1 MRHLLFI
8 LTIIFATTSQ
18 TVAADSGQHKF
29 RLWFYLPT
37 NLLVEENVERGIELL
52 QRAEKS
58 GYNGVLL
65 ADSKFCR
72 WDLLPE
78 RYVQNVRR
86 FRDECRKHHIECFA
100 AVCPVGYSNDLLSR
114 NPNLAEGLP
123 VVDTPFV
130 VNNGKFVPFE
140 SAEPILKNGGF
151 ENYKNNNPTDW
162 GFVDEPGKISFIDEE
177 IKYEGRASLRMHD
190 IGITEPRNGRV
201 MQTLHLK
208 PFQYY
213 HVSVMVKTEN
223 FDAVGAINIPAL
235 GANGMSLN
243 WHFPPIRKT
252 QDWKRIDVTF
262 NTLENDTVNLYFGV
276 WGGRRGTIWWD
287 DVRVEPAGFVN
298 LLRRNGTPLTVK
310 SEDGKIEYTEEQDF
324 EKIIDTKLGNDP
336 YDGCFSAWHEQ
347 PTVKIPA
354 NSRIKEGQKVL
365 ISYYHTSIIYGEQV
379 GLCMAEPES
388 RELLRWQIAQVHKN
402 LEPDGYFMSH
412 DEMRQ
417 QGWDKSCTDT
427 GKTPAELLA
436 DNVTFCVE
444 TIRQEDPNKL
454 IAVWSDMF
462 DPAHN
467 ASKSG
472 YYYLVKGNAPWYG
485 SWKKLPQDIFV
496 ANWNSNPET
505 LKESLQHFD
514 NLGNPQ
520 LLAGYY
526 DAEPIDAI
534 RDWMRNAKSF
544 KGVSGVIYTTWTNNY
559 DHLEKF
565 AEEVQKELSK

>member
-8 LTIIFATTSQ
+8 LTIIFAATSQ
-18 TVAADSGQHKF
+18 TVAADTKQHKF

-37 NLLVEENVERGIELL
+37 NLLVDENVERGIELL
-52 QRAEKS
+52 RRAEKS

-72 WDLLPE
+72 WDMLPE

-86 FRDECRKHHIECFA
+86 FRDECRKHHLECFA
-100 AVCPVGYSNDLLSR
+100 AVCPVGYSNNLLSR

-123 VVDTPFV
+123 VVDAPFV
-130 VNNGKFVPFE
+130 VKNGKLVPFE
-140 SAEPILKNGGF
+140 PAEPILKNGGF
-151 ENYKNNNPTDW
+151 ENYKNNRPADW

-177 IKYEGRASLRMHD
+177 IKSEGAVSLRMHD
-190 IGITEPRNGRV
+190 IGITEPRNGRA

-213 HVSVMVKTEN
+213 HVSAMVKTEN

-235 GANGMSLN
+235 GTNGMSLN
-243 WHFPPIRKT
+243 WHVPPIQKT
-252 QDWKRIDVTF
+252 QDWKRIDITF

-287 DVRVEPAGFVN
+287 EVSVEPAGFVN
-298 LLRRNGTPLTVK
+298 LLRRDGTPLTLK

-324 EKIIDTKLGNDP
+324 EKIIDIKLGNDP
-336 YDGCFSAWHEQ
+336 YDGCFSAWHEP

-365 ISYYHTSIIYGEQV
+365 ISYYHTSIIYGEQA

-388 RELLRWQIAQVHKN
+388 QELLRWQIVQVHKN

-412 DEMRQ
+412 DEIRQ

-444 TIRQEDPNKL
+444 TIRKEAPNKL

-485 SWKKLPQDIFV
+485 SWKQLPQDVLV
-496 ANWNSNPET
+496 ANWNFNPKT

-534 RDWMRNAKSF
+534 RDWMRSAKSF